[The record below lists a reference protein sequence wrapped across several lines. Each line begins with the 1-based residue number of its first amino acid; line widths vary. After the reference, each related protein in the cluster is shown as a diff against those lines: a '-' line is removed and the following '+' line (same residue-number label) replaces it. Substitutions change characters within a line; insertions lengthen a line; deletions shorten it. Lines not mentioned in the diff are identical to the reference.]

1 MIVCMCELW
10 IVLWYLDGLLLRMYG
25 AAARERDFDG
35 GKYAESDSQMNIMSL
50 QLLLRTPIG

>member
-1 MIVCMCELW
+1 M
-10 IVLWYLDGLLLRMYG
+10 LWYLDGLLLRMYG